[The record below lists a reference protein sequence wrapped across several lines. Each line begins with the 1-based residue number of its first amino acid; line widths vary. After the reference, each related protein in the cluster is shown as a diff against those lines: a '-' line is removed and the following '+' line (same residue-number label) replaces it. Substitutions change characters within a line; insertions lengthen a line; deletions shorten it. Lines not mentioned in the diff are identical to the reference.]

1 MRLQSSSRRQ
11 NMIDRNAG
19 ILIAETFKVFY
30 EEACTEVT
38 AGASEWTYRLLDG
51 RIVSLARGQH
61 VTA

>member
-1 MRLQSSSRRQ
+1 
-11 NMIDRNAG
+11 MIDRNAG